1 MFVYQATFNM
11 LAPKIDKG
19 IEYVTAWQSKGL
31 FEWKLPLHGAFMCNI
46 KQFGYEIGLQFNDAP
61 LVIDQNSFTTRILNA
76 YILYDLEK
84 QPKITLKNFTLKIAC
99 LV

>member
-46 KQFGYEIGLQFNDAP
+46 KQFGYEIGLQFNNAP
-61 LVIDQNSFTTRILNA
+61 FTTRILNA

-84 QPKITLKNFTLKIAC
+84 
-99 LV
+99 